1 MPRRSL
7 VIVQCSQ
14 EELYTGNRGNATRK
28 NTVSLQASPFHRNF
42 PLRGVSPTSTRQPE
56 TSCRPECGNTSGYGP
71 AASTLAVLGDQ
82 RRQLLLHGGGGRPA
96 GLGRLGA
103 GHRLG
108 SGRLARCSLAGLAL
122 APATPPRLALA
133 GGAPGLARRRA
144 SLAAPFGLEAL
155 QLLSGVL
162 GGLGIHLAGGLAV
175 QVDPL
180 GPFAHR
186 LEIAGQVDVAGER
199 PAHQLLGPGLLLGQG
214 LVDPYLERAGV
225 ALEEGAGV
233 ALVPLGEQ
241 RLGGGGVGGRS
252 GVGGSRGIVGAGFIR
267 RFGIGVG
274 TGGGGLRGVVGAG
287 FIRRFRIGAGSTGG
301 GGLGGVVGAGFIRR
315 RGIGAGVG
323 GLRRSPD
330 KSGSYIGGGGGS
342 SGGGSRGVG
351 GGRRGIVGAGFIR
364 GPTHRRFGIGVGGL
378 R

>member
-122 APATPPRLALA
+122 AAATPPRLALA

-144 SLAAPFGLEAL
+144 SLAAAFGLQAL
-155 QLLSGVL
+155 QLLPGVL

-180 GPFAHR
+180 GPLAHR

-199 PAHQLLGPGLLLGQG
+199 PAHQLLGPGLLLGQL
-214 LVDPYLERAGV
+214 LVDAYLERAGV
-225 ALEEGAGV
+225 ALEEGAWV

-241 RLGGGGVGGRS
+241 RLGGWGVGGRS

-274 TGGGGLRGVVGAG
+274 TGGGG
-287 FIRRFRIGAGSTGG
+287 
-301 GGLGGVVGAGFIRR
+301 
-315 RGIGAGVG
+315 G

-342 SGGGSRGVG
+342 RRRCGLLQGSARIHLAVTAIRPAKPASHREGA
-351 GGRRGIVGAGFIR
+351 GGRGGVVGAGFIR
-364 GPTHRRFGIGVGGL
+364 GPTHRRFGTGVGGL

>member
-108 SGRLARCSLAGLAL
+108 SGRLARCSLAGLSL
-122 APATPPRLALA
+122 AAATPPRLALA
-133 GGAPGLARRRA
+133 GGVPGLARRRA
-144 SLAAPFGLEAL
+144 SLAAAFGLQAL
-155 QLLSGVL
+155 QLLPGVL

-180 GPFAHR
+180 GPLAHR

-199 PAHQLLGPGLLLGQG
+199 PAHQLLGPGLLLGQL
-214 LVDPYLERAGV
+214 LVDAYLERAGV

-241 RLGGGGVGGRS
+241 RLGGWGVGGRS
-252 GVGGSRGIVGAGFIR
+252 
-267 RFGIGVG
+267 
-274 TGGGGLRGVVGAG
+274 
-287 FIRRFRIGAGSTGG
+287 
-301 GGLGGVVGAGFIRR
+301 
-315 RGIGAGVG
+315 GVG

-342 SGGGSRGVG
+342 RRRCGLLQGSARIHLAVTAIRPAKPASHREGA
-351 GGRRGIVGAGFIR
+351 GGRGGVVGAGFIR
-364 GPTHRRFGIGVGGL
+364 GPTHRRFGTGVGGL